1 MTPIAKIMTLG
12 PVALGLCVLAGCGS
26 SDTRPVNPPPQQPI
40 SSSASPSSATPVPRA
55 ETLATPTMGQFRASL
70 NTEQQQIDS
79 TLKSLAALTDPNQQD
94 LRGAYDKYTDNLARM
109 QENAESMKRQA
120 DAMRDSRDAYFAN
133 WEEKATD
140 IDNPTI
146 RASADA
152 RRKRLRDAHEQ
163 IATVSGEAKDAYVP
177 FMKDL
182 QDIKK
187 YLATDLS
194 KSSVADLGD
203 AAKKVQG
210 DGAALKAKL
219 DAIGKAL
226 DTVQGPPA

>member
-1 MTPIAKIMTLG
+1 MSFAKIAAFG
-12 PVALGLCVLAGCGS
+12 PVALGVCVLAGCGS
-26 SDTRPVNPPPQQPI
+26 DTRAVNPPPQQPMPA
-40 SSSASPSSATPVPRA
+40 SASPSAAGGPVA
-55 ETLATPTMGQFRASL
+55 HADTLATPTMGQFRSSL
-70 NTEQQQIDS
+70 TTAQQQIDG
-79 TLKSLAALTDPNQQD
+79 TLKSLTALTDPNQQD
-94 LRGAYDKYTDNLARM
+94 LRGAYDKYCDNLARM
-109 QENAESMKRQA
+109 QENAENMKRQA
-120 DAMRDSRDAYFAN
+120 DAMRESRDTYFAS

-146 RASADA
+146 RASAEA

-163 IATVSGEAKDAYVP
+163 IATAAGDAKDAYGP

-194 KSSVADLGD
+194 KSSVADLGQ

-210 DGAALKAKL
+210 DGAALKTKL
-219 DAIGKAL
+219 DTIGKAL